1 MPLSYNDTVEY
12 MYSRLPMFT
21 RVGPKAFKKDLH
33 NTLAL
38 LDALGNPHLKF
49 KSIHLAGTNGKGSS
63 SHMIA
68 ALLQQSGYK
77 TGLYTSPHIKDFG
90 ERIRL
95 NGAMIDQQ
103 FVIDFIEQ
111 TKQLVLTVQ
120 PSYFELAVTM
130 AFAYFAEQQV
140 DVAVVETGLGG
151 KLDST
156 NVINPLLSV
165 ITNIGMDH
173 VSILGKTLEKIAGQK
188 AGIIKANTP
197 VVVGE
202 YLDQTRPVFEKTAKE
217 KNAPLI
223 FAQDIVESEKI
234 ASGVFKIIDKQSGHS
249 EVFELDLQGD
259 YQEHNLKTVL
269 AAEQVLISLG
279 FNISKENEKQAL
291 SNVKKLT
298 GLRGRWDLVNTTPV
312 EIHDVGHN
320 EDGIS
325 AVLEQL
331 HKDYPGRPYHFV
343 LGFVRDKDVGT
354 VLQLF
359 PKEARYYFTNA
370 HIPRALSCQRLKDMA
385 LAIGLHGDCFD
396 NVNEALRLARQDA
409 GSDGIVVLCGSFF
422 TIAEVD

>member
-1 MPLSYNDTVEY
+1 MSYEQTLQYLYD
-12 MYSRLPMFT
+12 RLPVF
-21 RVGPKAFKKDLH
+21 H
-33 NTLAL
+33 NIGSAAYKPGLDNTIRLMNAL
-38 LDALGNPHLKF
+38 NNPHQRLKT
-49 KSIHLAGTNGKGSS
+49 IHVAGTNGKGSV
-63 SHMIA
+63 SHWLSAIF
-68 ALLQQSGYK
+68 QSAGYK

-259 YQEHNLKTVL
+259 YQENNLKTVL

-298 GLRGRWDLVNTTPV
+298 GLRGRWDIVNTNPL

-359 PKEARYYFTNA
+359 PKEASYYFTNA
-370 HIPRALSCQRLKDMA
+370 HIPRALSCHRLKDMA
-385 LAIGLHGDCFD
+385 LAIGLQGDCFD